1 MNDFEIQEPMQVANF
16 IIERGNSTDR
26 PISNLHLQKILYFLQ
41 AAFLVEFSGSP
52 LMSGNFSKWSY
63 GPVMAEVYN
72 MYRENGSSSIKELA
86 PNISF
91 KNFDLIIDAPKKI
104 KIDTFDKKALDF
116 LESTSDIL
124 INTNPWELVN
134 LTHAQEIWSKF
145 EQKINMH
152 LAKDY
157 SNEEIRT
164 QFIHNP
170 GDQIWQQA

>member
-1 MNDFEIQEPMQVANF
+1 M
-16 IIERGNSTDR
+16 
-26 PISNLHLQKILYFLQ
+26 
-41 AAFLVEFSGSP
+41 
-52 LMSGNFSKWSY
+52 
-63 GPVMAEVYN
+63 
-72 MYRENGSSSIKELA
+72 
-86 PNISF
+86 
-91 KNFDLIIDAPKKI
+91 LIIIIKITKNYLITSLKLVI